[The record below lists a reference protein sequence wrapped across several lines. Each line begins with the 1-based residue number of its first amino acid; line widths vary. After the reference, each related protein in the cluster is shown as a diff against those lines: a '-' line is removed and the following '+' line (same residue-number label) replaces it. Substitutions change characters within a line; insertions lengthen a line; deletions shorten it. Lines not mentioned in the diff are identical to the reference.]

1 MSQFNGSSY
10 SQSLHTLSHRLPRG
24 RCSLPELG
32 IHQAVSCRWGSSSLL
47 HAPLCSPASALLQQE
62 GSSSPVPVRCSYIPY
77 PGIQGA
83 SQCGSTPLRHYI
95 TVLASLL
102 SSPFA
107 KHPSSF
113 SCFALPILQG
123 SPQEV
128 FLHLFGSCC
137 HFFCLRDKAF
147 IVYTV
152 QSGPSF
158 AVYKC
163 VYIYVICICYCFFSI
178 AYLLD

>member
-83 SQCGSTPLRHYI
+83 SQCGSTPLDTTSLFWLLCSPHPSLNTLRPSP
-95 TVLASLL
+95 ALL
-102 SSPFA
+102 S
-107 KHPSSF
+107 PSSKAHPKKSSF
-113 SCFALPILQG
+113 IYLAHAAISSVSG
-123 SPQEV
+123 TK
-128 FLHLFGSCC
+128 HLLSTQCRVAPPLLYISVC
-137 HFFCLRDKAF
+137 
-147 IVYTV
+147 
-152 QSGPSF
+152 
-158 AVYKC
+158 
-163 VYIYVICICYCFFSI
+163 IYV
-178 AYLLD
+178 

>member
-1 MSQFNGSSY
+1 MSQFNGCSY

-62 GSSSPVPVRCSYIPY
+62 GSSSPVPMRCSYIPY

-128 FLHLFGSCC
+128 FIYLAHAAVSSVSRTKHLLSTQCRVAPP
-137 HFFCLRDKAF
+137 LL
-147 IVYTV
+147 
-152 QSGPSF
+152 
-158 AVYKC
+158 
-163 VYIYVICICYCFFSI
+163 YISVCIYM
-178 AYLLD
+178 